1 MSAPSTILVATD
13 FSEHARHAAER
24 AALLAE
30 ETGSVLTLMHVLP
43 GGAIDELRLWLGE
56 GHASEQRLH
65 DNARERL
72 HELAASLRS
81 KRRIE
86 LRTVHTI
93 GAAVDDVLIEAS
105 TLDAGLL
112 VVGARGAG
120 FLRHLV
126 LGSTAERLLRR
137 TLRPVLVVRQAAQA
151 TYRRVLLALDFSA
164 WSAELASL
172 ARQVAPD
179 ARLVLVNAFQVPFE
193 GRLQFADVDAA
204 TIERYRAEARE
215 RARLRLED
223 FATRT
228 GLAQGSWEACVV
240 EGEAPRAIIEQAHAR
255 HCDLIVLGKH
265 GSSATQDLFLG
276 SVTREVL
283 ADGTTDVLV
292 STQRAE

>member
-1 MSAPSTILVATD
+1 MSAPSAILVATD

-30 ETGSVLTLMHVLP
+30 ETGSVLTLVHVLP
-43 GGAIDELRLWLGE
+43 GGALDELRLWLGE
-56 GHASEQRLH
+56 GHVSEQRLH

-72 HELAASLRS
+72 HELAESLRS
-81 KRRIE
+81 MRRIE

-93 GAAVDDVLIEAS
+93 GGAVDDVLIEAS

-120 FLRHLV
+120 FLRHLF

-151 TYRRVLLALDFSA
+151 RYRRVLLALDFSA

-172 ARQVAPD
+172 ARGVAPS
-179 ARLVLVNAFQVPFE
+179 ARLVLLNAFQVPFE
-193 GRLQFADVDAA
+193 GRLQFAGVDVA
-204 TIERYRAEARE
+204 TIEQYRAEARE

-228 GLAQGSWEACVV
+228 GLAPGSWEACVV
-240 EGEAPRAIIEQAHAR
+240 EGEAPRAILEQAHGQ

-265 GSSATQDLFLG
+265 GSSATQDLILG
-276 SVTREVL
+276 SVTRQVL
-283 ADGTTDVLV
+283 AEGTTDVLV
-292 STQRAE
+292 STRQAE